1 MTTTA
6 WNTYYNNTLETLT
19 RALVMVK
26 WNEDQLNKLMAPK
39 IEEAK
44 QSLGLKTGGFT
55 DVEEWLDDN
64 YGLEGNDPSFYDS
77 YYTFSIGRQLQLER
91 ENVRVDHIIDG
102 YLSAQSV
109 FAPEKRIPSQANEL
123 LIYQEA
129 NQIAE
134 IMLETRGMTYE
145 DALARYQEFQ
155 KRLEEKAEHA
165 F

>member
-6 WNTYYNNTLETLT
+6 WDTYYTKTRETLT
-19 RALVMVK
+19 RALVSVK
-26 WNEDQLNKLMAPK
+26 WNEDRLIKLMEPK

-44 QSLGLKTGGFT
+44 QVLGLKNGGFI
-55 DVEEWLDDN
+55 DVEEWLDDH
-64 YGLEGNDPSFYDS
+64 YGVEGAGLYDS
-77 YYTFSIGRQLQLER
+77 YYTFSIGRQIQLEH
-91 ENVRVDHIIDG
+91 EKERVDHIIDG
-102 YLSAQSV
+102 YVSAQSV

-155 KRLEEKAEHA
+155 KRLEEKAEHL

>member
-6 WNTYYNNTLETLT
+6 WNTYYTKTRETLT

-44 QSLGLKTGGFT
+44 QSLGLKTGGFI
-55 DVEEWLDDN
+55 DVEEWLDDH
-64 YGLEGNDPSFYDS
+64 YGVEGAGLYDS
-77 YYTFSIGRQLQLER
+77 YYTFSIGRQIQLEH
-91 ENVRVDHIIDG
+91 EKERVDHIIDG
-102 YLSAQSV
+102 YVSAQSV

-129 NQIAE
+129 NWIAE
-134 IMLETRGMTYE
+134 HILENPGTTYG
-145 DALARYQEFQ
+145 DALAYYQGWQE
-155 KRLEEKAEHA
+155 RLAEEAEHL